1 MKRPLPILT
10 TLFLLLLL
18 ISQTAFG
25 QNPPVFSQF
34 FANPYQFNPSYT
46 AHRGYA
52 EANLFYRRQWLDI
65 NNTPTVGALNIQAPV
80 GKNVSL
86 GLTAYSD
93 KTILLNSTSVLATF
107 GYRIRF
113 TQNHNLNFGISAGA
127 GFNSFD
133 FSALEDTSD
142 PALAG
147 ITQNNTF
154 INGQFGF
161 NYQFKNFNI
170 GFALPKLFDSR
181 PNSTKEFEDV
191 KFSKFD
197 NRFGSVSYTF
207 DLGSVKVSPYVIYRS
222 LDRSQDQWEGLL
234 HISIKDVIWVG
245 GSYRDGYGV
254 TGFIGLNIKSLLR
267 IGYAYERPTGDI
279 SSVAGNTHEIYLGA
293 RLGHRNRED
302 EIFAQ
307 KEHDDSLKAVAKANK
322 LKADTTTNKKIYTEA
337 QENKQEP
344 LVAKQ
349 EQQTPPAVQ
358 NAPPAN
364 TTNTTPEKT
373 NTTTT
378 PTEKTTPA
386 RTEVTPVEKQPE
398 QHVNQEEEKIAEEHA
413 PGHYL
418 VLGVY
423 QHPENARKQLSTLRT
438 KGLTPSILY
447 QAEKNYYYVYI
458 YYSLN
463 RQEVIDEW
471 RRIRQQ
477 NQYFGAWIYT
487 AISK

>member
-1 MKRPLPILT
+1 MKRSLPTIT

-34 FANPYQFNPSYT
+34 FANPYQFNPSYA

-52 EANLFYRRQWLDI
+52 EANVFYRRQWLDI

-80 GKNVSL
+80 GRNVSL

-93 KTILLNSTSVLATF
+93 KTILLNTTSVLATF

-133 FSALEDTSD
+133 FAALEDTND

-170 GFALPKLFDSR
+170 GFSLPKLFDSR

-222 LDRSQDQWEGLL
+222 LDRVQDQWEGLL

-307 KEHDDSLKAVAKANK
+307 KEHDDSLKVVAKANK
-322 LKADTTTNKKIYTEA
+322 LKADTTTHKKIYTEA
-337 QENKQEP
+337 PQENKQEP
-344 LVAKQ
+344 AVAKQ
-349 EQQTPPAVQ
+349 EQQTPPVVH

-373 NTTTT
+373 TTTTT
-378 PTEKTTPA
+378 PEKTPPA

-398 QHVNQEEEKIAEEHA
+398 QRVTQEEEKIEEEHA

-487 AISK
+487 AVSK

>member
-1 MKRPLPILT
+1 MKRPLPTKLA
-10 TLFLLLLL
+10 LFVLLLLT
-18 ISQTAFG
+18 SFTAFG

-34 FANPYQFNPSYT
+34 FANPYQFNPSYA

-80 GKNVSL
+80 GRNVSL

-93 KTILLNSTSVLATF
+93 KTILLTTTSVLATF

-181 PNSTKEFEDV
+181 PNSAKEFNDV

-197 NRFGSVSYTF
+197 NRFGSASYTF

-222 LDRSQDQWEGLL
+222 IDRAQDQWEGLL

-245 GSYRDGYGV
+245 GSYRDGYGL

-279 SSVAGNTHEIYLGA
+279 SSVAGNTHEIYMGA

-307 KEHDDSLKAVAKANK
+307 KEHDDSVKAVAQANK
-322 LKADTTTNKKIYTEA
+322 LKADTTTNKKIYTDVTEETKPANAIA
-337 QENKQEP
+337 QKEES
-344 LVAKQ
+344 
-349 EQQTPPAVQ
+349 PAVVH

-364 TTNTTPEKT
+364 VTPDKT
-373 NTTTT
+373 
-378 PTEKTTPA
+378 PPVQTETA
-386 RTEVTPVEKQPE
+386 PVEKPTEQPAK
-398 QHVNQEEEKIAEEHA
+398 EEETIAEEHA

-423 QHPENARKQLSTLRT
+423 QHPENARKQLSNLRA
-438 KGLTPSILY
+438 KGLAPSILY
-447 QAEKNYYYVYI
+447 QADKNYYYVYT

-471 RRIRQQ
+471 KRIRQQ

-487 AISK
+487 AMSK

>member
-1 MKRPLPILT
+1 MKRPLPKT

-18 ISQTAFG
+18 TSFTAFA
-25 QNPPVFSQF
+25 QSPPVFSQF
-34 FANPYQFNPSYT
+34 FANPYQFNPSYA

-80 GKNVSL
+80 GRNVSL

-93 KTILLNSTSVLATF
+93 KTILLTTTSVLATF

-147 ITQNNTF
+147 VTQNNTF

-181 PNSTKEFEDV
+181 ANSTKEFEDV

-197 NRFGSVSYTF
+197 NRFGSISYTF

-222 LDRSQDQWEGLL
+222 IDRAQDQWEGLL

-245 GSYRDGYGV
+245 GSYRDGYGL

-307 KEHDDSLKAVAKANK
+307 KEHDDSLKAVVQANK
-322 LKADTTTNKKIYTEA
+322 LKADTTTHKKIYTE
-337 QENKQEP
+337 EGKKQANDI
-344 LVAKQ
+344 AKTQ
-349 EQQTPPAVQ
+349 NEQPSTITQNTPPA
-358 NAPPAN
+358 
-364 TTNTTPEKT
+364 
-373 NTTTT
+373 TTT
-378 PTEKTTPA
+378 PDKTPPVQTEA
-386 RTEVTPVEKQPE
+386 APVEKQVE
-398 QHVNQEEEKIAEEHA
+398 QPAQQEEAIAEEHA

-423 QHPENARKQLSTLRT
+423 QHPENARKQLSTLRK

-447 QAEKNYYYVYI
+447 QADKNYYYVYT

-471 RRIRQQ
+471 RRVRQQ

-487 AISK
+487 AVSK

>member
-1 MKRPLPILT
+1 MKRPLPTKI
-10 TLFLLLLL
+10 TLFVLLLLVSL
-18 ISQTAFG
+18 TAFG

-34 FANPYQFNPSYT
+34 FANPYQFNPSYA

-80 GKNVSL
+80 GRNVSL

-93 KTILLNSTSVLATF
+93 KTILLNTTSVLATF

-113 TQNHNLNFGISAGA
+113 TQNHNLNFGISTGA

-133 FSALEDTSD
+133 FAALEDTND

-147 ITQNNTF
+147 VTQNNTF
-154 INGQFGF
+154 ITGQFGF

-170 GFALPKLFDSR
+170 GFSLPKLFDSR
-181 PNSTKEFEDV
+181 PNSTKEFDDV

-307 KEHDDSLKAVAKANK
+307 KEHDDSLKAVANANK
-322 LKADTTTNKKIYTEA
+322 LKADTTTNKKIYTDVAEQNNKPTNTTA
-337 QENKQEP
+337 Q
-344 LVAKQ
+344 Q
-349 EQQTPPAVQ
+349 EQPAAIVH

-364 TTNTTPEKT
+364 TTPDI
-373 NTTTT
+373 
-378 PTEKTTPA
+378 TEKTDKTPPA
-386 RTEVTPVEKQPE
+386 QTEVTPAEKQQTERAAPPE
-398 QHVNQEEEKIAEEHA
+398 AEIAEEHA

-438 KGLTPSILY
+438 KGLTPSILF
-447 QAEKNYYYVYI
+447 QADKNYYYVYI

-471 RRIRQQ
+471 KRIRQQ

-487 AISK
+487 AVSK